1 MPQAVNLVLKN
12 AAAVDQTFALYNP
25 SAGDD
30 SWANWRLKVGAISS
44 VFPKIA
50 ILARVTPNKARKAI
64 IKLQIPSS
72 YTDAV
77 TGLTN
82 VNSQFDAEV
91 RITVPDDFPEAVKA
105 DAVAYLTNLMANAMV
120 KEVVRDAVPPT

>member
-1 MPQAVNLVLKN
+1 MPQAVNLILKN
-12 AAAVDQTFALYNP
+12 AAAVDQTFTLYNP

-30 SWANWRLKVGAISS
+30 SWANWRLKVGAIAS

-50 ILARVTPNKARKAI
+50 ILARVTPNRARKAI

-72 YTDAV
+72 YIDTG

-82 VNSQFDAEV
+82 VGSQFDAEV
-91 RITVPDDFPEAVKA
+91 RITVPDDFPESIKA
-105 DAVAYLTNLMANAMV
+105 DAVAYLSNLIAHAMV
-120 KEVVRDAVPPT
+120 KEVIRDAVPPT